1 MIAMTLKTPICVP
14 CLPLVLWLIGS
25 AACAQAAD
33 PENEFKSAYAV
44 AVASEKGAGQLRN
57 RWTVT
62 ELALA
67 DARKAAATGDFDK
80 AIALARE
87 AERLARAS
95 IFQATSEREAWKDLE
110 IR

>member
-1 MIAMTLKTPICVP
+1 MTAMTLKTRLPRF
-14 CLPLVLWLIGS
+14 CLPLVLWIGS
-25 AACAQAAD
+25 AACAQATD
-33 PENEFKSAYAV
+33 PNEYKSALAEAV
-44 AVASEKGAGQLRN
+44 GAEKGAGQLRN

-62 ELALA
+62 ELTLA
-67 DARKAAATGDFDK
+67 EARKAAAAGDFDK

-95 IFQATSEREAWKDLE
+95 IFQATSEKNAWKDRE

>member
-1 MIAMTLKTPICVP
+1 MISTTLKTGLRMFCS
-14 CLPLVLWLIGS
+14 PLVLWLAS

-33 PENEFKSAYAV
+33 QENEFKSAYAI
-44 AVASEKGAGQLRN
+44 AQGAEKGAGQFRN

-62 ELALA
+62 ETTLAE
-67 DARKAAATGDFDK
+67 ARQAAATGDFDK

-95 IFQATSEREAWKDLE
+95 IFQATSEKNAWKDRE

>member
-1 MIAMTLKTPICVP
+1 MIGMALKTTIREF
-14 CLPLVLWLIGS
+14 CLPLVLWLIGG

-33 PENEFKSAYAV
+33 PNEYKSAYAE
-44 AVASEKGAGQLRN
+44 AVGAEKGAGQLRN

-62 ELALA
+62 ETALA
-67 DARKAAATGDFDK
+67 DAKKAAAAGDFDK

-95 IFQATSEREAWKDLE
+95 IFQATSEKNAWRDRE

>member
-1 MIAMTLKTPICVP
+1 MISTTLKTGLRMFCS
-14 CLPLVLWLIGS
+14 LLVLWLAS

-33 PENEFKSAYAV
+33 PENEFKSAYAI
-44 AVASEKGAGQLRN
+44 ALAAEKGAGQFRN

-62 ELALA
+62 ETALA
-67 DARKAAATGDFDK
+67 DARQAAATGDFDK

-95 IFQATSEREAWKDLE
+95 IFQATSEKNAWKDRE

>member
-1 MIAMTLKTPICVP
+1 MTSMTLKMRLRMS
-14 CLPLVLWLIGS
+14 CLMLVLWIGS
-25 AACAQAAD
+25 ATCAQAAD

-44 AVASEKGAGQLRN
+44 AVGAEKGAGQLRN
-57 RWTVT
+57 QWTVT
-62 ELALA
+62 ETALA
-67 DARKAAATGDFDK
+67 DARRAAAAGDFDK

-95 IFQATSEREAWKDLE
+95 IFQATSEKNAWKDRE

>member
-1 MIAMTLKTPICVP
+1 MPLRMF
-14 CLPLVLWLIGS
+14 CLPLVLWLIAS

-33 PENEFKSAYAV
+33 PPNEFKSAYAV
-44 AVASEKGAGQLRN
+44 AVAAEKGAGQLRN

-62 ELALA
+62 ETALA
-67 DARKAAATGDFDK
+67 DARQAAARGDFDK

-95 IFQATSEREAWKDLE
+95 IFQAKSEQEGWRNRE

>member
-1 MIAMTLKTPICVP
+1 MTTMLRKTRLRML
-14 CLPLVLWLIGS
+14 CLPLVLWLAS

-33 PENEFKSAYAV
+33 PENEFKSAYAI
-44 AVASEKGAGQLRN
+44 ALAAEKGAGQFRN

-62 ELALA
+62 ETALA
-67 DARKAAATGDFDK
+67 DARQAAATGDFDK

-95 IFQATSEREAWKDLE
+95 IFQATSEKNAWKDRE

>member
-1 MIAMTLKTPICVP
+1 M
-14 CLPLVLWLIGS
+14 
-25 AACAQAAD
+25 
-33 PENEFKSAYAV
+33 
-44 AVASEKGAGQLRN
+44 RN

-62 ELALA
+62 ELTLA
-67 DARKAAATGDFDK
+67 EARKAAAAGDFDK

-95 IFQATSEREAWKDLE
+95 IFQATSEKNAWKDRE

>member
-1 MIAMTLKTPICVP
+1 MTSMTLKTRLRMFCS
-14 CLPLVLWLIGS
+14 PLVVWLAS
-25 AACAQAAD
+25 AACVQAAD
-33 PENEFKSAYAV
+33 LENEYKSAYAI
-44 AVASEKGAGQLRN
+44 AQGAEKGAGQLRN

-62 ELALA
+62 ETALA
-67 DARKAAATGDFDK
+67 DARKAAAVGDFDK

-95 IFQATSEREAWKDLE
+95 IFQATSEKNAWKDRE

>member
-1 MIAMTLKTPICVP
+1 MIGMALKTTIRES
-14 CLPLVLWLIGS
+14 CLPLVLWLIGG

-33 PENEFKSAYAV
+33 PNEYKSAYAE
-44 AVASEKGAGQLRN
+44 AVGAEKGAGQLRN

-62 ELALA
+62 ETALA
-67 DARKAAATGDFDK
+67 DAKKAAAAGDFDK

-95 IFQATSEREAWKDLE
+95 IFQATSEKNAWRDRE